1 MVGAGEAIHRSNIC
15 SNCVLD
21 PRTSR
26 PFRLRSILS
35 FWSSRQH
42 VLFLRVLRHIWE
54 LGELFATLLLFSLA
68 LYVTMVL
75 TVPSLANVYAKNHR
89 RLAIMILGAI
99 PSFFAL
105 LQPRGYDSIPV
116 CEDYP
121 VSLDDLEYPTPDI
134 GYCKA
139 TEVKDID
146 SEVVKFCNFE
156 KYERIF
162 HWSGVTEKYGFT
174 EESAM
179 ETWGLFQTYFTDF
192 QLGYIKV
199 SDVFEAMRRAICP
212 GVLYPPCNAACDPQY
227 YCLGS
232 FS

>member
-1 MVGAGEAIHRSNIC
+1 M
-15 SNCVLD
+15 
-21 PRTSR
+21 
-26 PFRLRSILS
+26 
-35 FWSSRQH
+35 
-42 VLFLRVLRHIWE
+42 
-54 LGELFATLLLFSLA
+54 
-68 LYVTMVL
+68 
-75 TVPSLANVYAKNHR
+75 
-89 RLAIMILGAI
+89 
-99 PSFFAL
+99 
-105 LQPRGYDSIPV
+105 QPRGYDSIPV

-232 FS
+232 FHKYLMDLPDTKLLEGINEKLYQEFSDGNCENIGKAERVGIRHPGYADSTPR